1 MTTMKSG
8 VDSFSSPNEF
18 LGGCG
23 AQKSRAPRRSLRASW
38 VQPAGEELSLES
50 LGLGASKGGLD
61 ALLAKDN
68 MHSSIVKDT
77 PLMHDETEKTAN
89 SSVGDFDYS
98 DSSDLHHDVVVEKV
112 EEVAPVKEK
121 RTSMAYALD
130 DFLPGSEPKATKKW
144 TPPKKEDDSSSSN
157 NKAGHM
163 AGAYAQ
169 DSFLPGCGPKPIKR
183 WTPPPKEA
191 PDSPTK
197 RRSSL
202 YDNQSDFIGGCEP
215 KATRRWSKPK
225 AVEDDD
231 DAPTKRR
238 SSLYDNQTDFI
249 GGCEPKEQARR
260 SSRK

>member
-1 MTTMKSG
+1 MATIKSG
-8 VDSFSSPNEF
+8 VDSFSSPDEF

-23 AQKSRAPRRSLRASW
+23 TQKSRAPRRSLRASW
-38 VQPAGEELSLES
+38 IQPAGEEISLES
-50 LGLGASKGGLD
+50 LGLGGSKGGGLD

-68 MHSSIVKDT
+68 MHSSIVKDA

-89 SSVGDFDYS
+89 CSHSDGDFDVS
-98 DSSDLHHDVVVEKV
+98 ESDLHHNAVVE
-112 EEVAPVKEK
+112 EEAEEAPVKEK

-130 DFLPGSEPKATKKW
+130 DFLPGSEPKPIKKW
-144 TPPKKEDDSSSSN
+144 TPPKKEADSSSTN
-157 NKAGHM
+157 NKATHM

-169 DSFLPGCGPKPIKR
+169 DSFLPGCEPKPIKR

-197 RRSSL
+197 QRSSL
-202 YDNQSDFIGGCEP
+202 YDNQSDFIGGCAP

-225 AVEDDD
+225 VDDDDD

-249 GGCEPKEQARR
+249 GGCEPKEHARR
-260 SSRK
+260 